1 MRRVQRLVRR
11 ALVQAAGAPV
21 QARELVR
28 RHGWSWSVY
37 RVLYQYAVRDRWGY
51 WRPNDELMKLI
62 VGEARHS
69 DSDQQQILDEKP
81 GV

>member
-1 MRRVQRLVRR
+1 MGRVQRLVRR
-11 ALVQAAGAPV
+11 ALVQAAGGPV

-28 RHGWSWSVY
+28 KHGWSWSVY
-37 RVLYQYAVRDRWGY
+37 RELYQYAVRDRWGY

-69 DSDQQQILDEKP
+69 DLLQQQILDETP
-81 GV
+81 DV